1 MGFANLESRTAS
13 VGMRMLANASATVG
27 GGEPF
32 GVIFDRR
39 PSESLGIV
47 GGYGPR
53 VHCLVADVAGI
64 AEGDPLDIDGS
75 GYVVAEVDAPDAGIV
90 SLRLEAA

>member
-1 MGFANLESRTAS
+1 
-13 VGMRMLANASATVG
+13 MLANASVTHAGKT
-27 GGEPF
+27 F
-32 GVIFDRR
+32 AAIFDRQPR
-39 PSESLGIV
+39 EALGVV

-90 SLRLEAA
+90 SLRLEVA

>member
-1 MGFANLESRTAS
+1 MGFANLESRMAS

-47 GGYGPR
+47 GGYAPR
-53 VHCLVADVAGI
+53 VECPASAVSGVG
-64 AEGDPLDIDGS
+64 EGDSMTIDGEAF
-75 GYVVAEVDAPDAGIV
+75 VVSEAESPDAGIV
-90 SLRLEAA
+90 VIRLEAA